1 MPLLGGVRKRL
12 GSSDAQLRVCRLIL
26 VFHQTLVE
34 EGKKEGLPLQTVQ
47 EFLIASP
54 QMIPLYFTDVK
65 TLANREE

>member
-1 MPLLGGVRKRL
+1 MGSGRGL
-12 GSSDAQLRVCRLIL
+12 GSNDAQLRVRRLIL

>member
-1 MPLLGGVRKRL
+1 MGSGRGL
-12 GSSDAQLRVCRLIL
+12 GSNDDQLRVCRLIL

-34 EGKKEGLPLQTVQ
+34 EAKKEGLPLQTVQ